1 MKKIVFTLIGILS
14 AIIVNSQVSQDSA
27 LAILRTNIAD
37 ADNYDIYTTNGTINY
52 GDTIKLLS

>member
-27 LAILRTNIAD
+27 LAILRTNIAVTQ
-37 ADNYDIYTTNGTINY
+37 AGCLHI
-52 GDTIKLLS
+52 SHS